1 MYGHKKRNV
10 IFQHFEEAQGDGA
23 AFLDG
28 SVLFLARRFLDGL
41 HFGVHLLV
49 LQRVRLVHAEGHD
62 QVPGARAL
70 LRVQAQGEV
79 EARRHQGREAQ
90 EAQAAAGH
98 QGTQRGR
105 AAQY

>member
-1 MYGHKKRNV
+1 
-10 IFQHFEEAQGDGA
+10 
-23 AFLDG
+23 
-28 SVLFLARRFLDGL
+28 
-41 HFGVHLLV
+41 
-49 LQRVRLVHAEGHD
+49 
-62 QVPGARAL
+62 VPGARAL

-79 EARRHQGREAQ
+79 EARRNQGREAQ